1 MFAALVVLHVI
12 VSVLLV
18 LVVLLQS
25 GRGAELGA
33 AFGSVGQATF
43 GRGRPTFLSRFTK
56 GLAVVFMS
64 TSLVLAFMSNEAP
77 SRSVLST
84 SESETGAPPGSQPAA
99 LPQSESAP
107 AQNLPAPAGQ
117 PPAAAGEQPAVQPT
131 LPQQPAPLQ
140 PTDAPPANR
149 Q

>member
-1 MFAALVVLHVI
+1 MFTAIVVVHVI

-33 AFGSVGQATF
+33 AFGSVGQASF

-77 SRSVLST
+77 SRSVLSS
-84 SESETGAPPGSQPAA
+84 SESETGTPSGTQPAA
-99 LPQSESAP
+99 LPPGENAP
-107 AQNLPAPAGQ
+107 AQTLPMPPAQPPAEAGQ
-117 PPAAAGEQPAVQPT
+117 PPAA
-131 LPQQPAPLQ
+131 QQPAPLQ
-140 PTDAPPANR
+140 QTDAPPANR
-149 Q
+149 R